1 MQKPKVKLSL
11 DEIFSKV
18 QDVRAMKDRVAV
30 LQENDCYALRL
41 VLQGNFN
48 DWVQF
53 DLPEGEPPYKQDTN
67 VPDRSAG
74 RIDKNIKIL
83 KRLLKGSTMN
93 KVKKELRFVQLL
105 ESVNTNDAKII
116 IAMKDKK
123 LQKLFPAITPALVNK
138 AFPGIIKDK

>member
-18 QDVRAMKDRVAV
+18 QDVRAMKDRVAI

-53 DLPEGEPPYKQDTN
+53 DLPEGSPPYKPDTN

-83 KRLLKGSTMN
+83 KRLLKGSPMN

-116 IAMKDKK
+116 IAMKDKQLK
-123 LQKLFPAITPALVNK
+123 KLFPAITPALVNK